1 MNKSLVKLVGAGGM
15 PWAVAKMSMSA
26 VAIAVAALT
35 AGCDASKATEEPRKQ
50 AAQLPKGFIQV
61 KPESVKMLEIA
72 AVADPQG
79 VQMAWAPAHVAF
91 VEDRVASV
99 SVPVSARV
107 VAVNAHV
114 GDMVKAGDL
123 LGFVATQLG
132 GKGGGRP
139 DMAQGGGTDVAALPA
154 ALASVQGWVA
164 ERV

>member
-91 VEDRVASV
+91 VEDRVDLFPSLYR
-99 SVPVSARV
+99 PVWWQSTRMWAIWSRPVTCWPLWSAPMRYAPVMKWRLRELPMMWQPLKRSARKPWWTR
-107 VAVNAHV
+107 A
-114 GDMVKAGDL
+114 
-123 LGFVATQLG
+123 
-132 GKGGGRP
+132 
-139 DMAQGGGTDVAALPA
+139 
-154 ALASVQGWVA
+154 
-164 ERV
+164 